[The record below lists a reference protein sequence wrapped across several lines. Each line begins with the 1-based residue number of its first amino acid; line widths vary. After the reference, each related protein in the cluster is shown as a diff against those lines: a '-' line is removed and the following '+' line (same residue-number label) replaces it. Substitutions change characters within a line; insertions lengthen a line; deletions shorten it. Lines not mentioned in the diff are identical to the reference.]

1 VTFHLARKLFHASGI
16 VFVLA
21 YWGLGPGGRTLMA
34 GLLWGGVALL
44 LLLDL
49 LRSRMPALQASFQ
62 AAFRLLLDPKDARG
76 LNGSTLYFG
85 GCAMAVTL
93 TPAAPAC
100 GGILAL
106 ALGDPLAAI
115 VGSSVRSPRWKKT
128 SLAGSTACFA
138 AALFACRLFAPW
150 QAAFAG
156 AATATVLEA
165 VSGAKLDN
173 FAIPVGVALVP
184 AWLS

>member
-16 VFVLA
+16 VFVVA
-21 YWGLGPGGRTLMA
+21 YWSLDLERTLVA
-34 GLLWGGVALL
+34 GVLWGVVAAL

-49 LRSRMPALQASFQ
+49 LRSRVPALQASFQ
-62 AAFRLLLDPKDARG
+62 TTFRVLLDPKDAAG

-85 GCAMAVTL
+85 GCALAVTL
-93 TPAAPAC
+93 VPQAPAC

-128 SLAGSTACFA
+128 SLAGSTACFV
-138 AALFACRLFAPW
+138 AALLACRLFVPW
-150 QAAFAG
+150 PAALAG

-173 FAIPVGVALVP
+173 FTIPVGVALVL

>member
-1 VTFHLARKLFHASGI
+1 MTFHFARKLFHASGI

-21 YWGLGPGGRTLMA
+21 YQGLNLERALVA
-34 GLLWGGVALL
+34 GLLWGAVALL

-49 LRSRMPALQASFQ
+49 LRSRFPALQASFQ
-62 AAFRLLLDPKDARG
+62 VAFRLLLDPKDARG

-85 GCAMAVTL
+85 GCAVAVTL
-93 TPAAPAC
+93 VPAAPAC

-106 ALGDPLAAI
+106 ALGDPIAAI
-115 VGSSVRSPRWKKT
+115 VGSSVRSPRWNKT
-128 SLAGSTACFA
+128 SLAGSAACFV
-138 AALFACRLFAPW
+138 AALLACRIFLPW
-150 QAAFAG
+150 PVACAG

-173 FAIPVGVALVP
+173 FTMPVGVALVL